1 MCDKIS
7 GMINSYFWK
16 DLLNKGAVLGLLMS
30 ASAIFEQYAIAYGG
44 TMSWMSAM
52 GFEYVVSIVVYVWL
66 IYRFAKHFSLQVMDM
81 QKGAKGFS
89 YAQGFLYVVM
99 LSILTGV
106 VVGVATYIF
115 RHFVVGYTEYVE
127 ATIRTMQ
134 SILKQSQLPDSVT
147 ASYKQL
153 FAQMASQSEPRI
165 FSVLL
170 SNCWNYMLTGTL
182 LGLVIAGVVKREPQ
196 LFNTDNDAE

>member
-1 MCDKIS
+1 
-7 GMINSYFWK
+7 MINSYFWK
-16 DLLNKGAVLGLLMS
+16 DLLNKGAVLGLLM
-30 ASAIFEQYAIAYGG
+30 AVSAIFEQCSIIYGG

-52 GFEYVVSIVVYVWL
+52 GFEYIASIVVYVWL
-66 IYRFAKHFSLQVMDM
+66 IYRCTKRFSLQVMDM
-81 QKGAKGFS
+81 QKGVKSFS

-106 VVGVATYIF
+106 VVGVGTYIF

-127 ATIRTMQ
+127 GTIRTMQ
-134 SILKQSQLPDSVT
+134 NVLKESQLPSSVT
-147 ASYKQL
+147 SSYKQL
-153 FAQMASQSEPRI
+153 FAQMASQAEPTI
-165 FSVLL
+165 LSVLV

>member
-1 MCDKIS
+1 
-7 GMINSYFWK
+7 MINTYFWK
-16 DLLNKGAVLGLLMS
+16 DILNKGAILGVLMTV
-30 ASAIFEQYAIAYGG
+30 SAIFEQCTIIYGG
-44 TMSWMSAM
+44 TISWMSAM

-81 QKGAKGFS
+81 QKDIKTFS
-89 YAQGFLYVVM
+89 YAQGFLYVIM

-106 VVGVATYIF
+106 VVGLGTYIF

-134 SILKQSQLPDSVT
+134 NVLKESQLPSSVT
-147 ASYKQL
+147 SSYKQL
-153 FAQMASQSEPRI
+153 FAQMASQVEPTI

-170 SNCWNYMLTGTL
+170 SSCWNYMFTGTL
-182 LGLVIAGVVKREPQ
+182 LGLVIAGIVKREPQ
-196 LFNTDNDAE
+196 LFNSDNDAE